1 MNINREPQPTTLKP
15 LKIGNILL
23 YGGNK
28 DVYVIENV
36 LQRELVWS
44 YSNIEELWSD
54 FINCTYENIK
64 KLLY

>member
-15 LKIGNILL
+15 LKLGNILL

-36 LQRELVWS
+36 LQ
-44 YSNIEELWSD
+44 
-54 FINCTYENIK
+54 NC
-64 KLLY
+64 L